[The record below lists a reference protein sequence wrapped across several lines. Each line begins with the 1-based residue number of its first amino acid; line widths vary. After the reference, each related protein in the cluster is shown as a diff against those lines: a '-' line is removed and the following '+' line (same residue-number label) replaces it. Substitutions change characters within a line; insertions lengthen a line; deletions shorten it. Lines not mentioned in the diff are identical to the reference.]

1 MTDIFFKVTEVLPSG
16 QDEVRREEVNE
27 EEEGGI
33 EYWSE
38 EEWGEEWEQWEFVT
52 EDDEE
57 DQEYEEDE
65 EDEGDEDDDDDEEEE
80 KEEQDQ
86 EEDMGEGGGR
96 GGGGR
101 GAGPGGGHGRRRCQC
116 CYGSV
121 RGLRF
126 AVSLSLTRVTRAW
139 FKSMAVIVFV
149 YPLFDK
155 VDHKGC
161 DSECFVQGIASGD
174 IDDIQ

>member
-1 MTDIFFKVTEVLPSG
+1 MKGIFFKFTEVLPSG

-65 EDEGDEDDDDDEEEE
+65 EDEGDEEDDDDEEEE
-80 KEEQDQ
+80 EEEDEQDQ
-86 EEDMGEGGGR
+86 EEDMGEGG
-96 GGGGR
+96 
-101 GAGPGGGHGRRRCQC
+101 A
-116 CYGSV
+116 SV
-121 RGLRF
+121 AMDLR
-126 AVSLSLTRVTRAW
+126 VVCVTRPRHASIIHGDTGHQVCCLECASRL
-139 FKSMAVIVFV
+139 KT
-149 YPLFDK
+149 DK
-155 VDHKGC
+155 KRCPVCRKKIKLVVKN
-161 DSECFVQGIASGD
+161 FF
-174 IDDIQ
+174 